1 MSSESLWGTG
11 VSSFYERDVIMGQ
24 TIFHKAET
32 RGDANHGWLYSRH
45 TFSLA
50 NYYNPERM
58 HFGALRV

>member
-1 MSSESLWGTG
+1 
-11 VSSFYERDVIMGQ
+11 MGQ

-50 NYYNPERM
+50 NYYNPEGM